1 MVTTLYRI
9 IKYGLQGFL
18 RNSWLSIAT
27 LLVMLLVQLVFLNLI
42 LFNVLTENALNILKD
57 KIDISVYFQTNVAED
72 EILKIKRALESLSE
86 VKLVE
91 YISRDRALA
100 LFQERHKGDE
110 VIAQAINVLEAN
122 PLSASLNVK
131 AANPNDYPVIS
142 AYLNNNESLA
152 AIVDKVTYNQN
163 QLVINRLA
171 SIVDTVQ
178 KIGWGLTA
186 ALAIIAILVTLNTI
200 ILTIYSTREEIGVMR
215 LVGASN
221 KFIRGPYIVQG
232 ILYGLIAAVLSVL
245 LMLPI
250 ISAAAP
256 YVKVLMPEMSLT
268 SYFYSHLAGLLG
280 YQVLFGVLL
289 GIVSS
294 VIAVGKYLKI

>member
-18 RNSWLSIAT
+18 RNSWLSITT
-27 LLVMLLVQLVFLNLI
+27 LLVMLLAQLVFLNLI
-42 LFNVLTENALNILKD
+42 LFNVLTDNALNILKD
-57 KIDISVYFQTNVAED
+57 KIDISVYFQTNVPED

-86 VKLVE
+86 VKSVE

-110 VIAQAINVLEAN
+110 VISQAINVLEAN

-171 SIVDTVQ
+171 SIVDTAQ
-178 KIGWGLTA
+178 KTGWGLTV
-186 ALAIIAILVTLNTI
+186 ALSVVAILVTLNTI

-221 KFIRGPYIVQG
+221 TFIRGPYIVQG
-232 ILYGLIAAVLSVL
+232 IFYGLIAAVLSVL

-250 ISAAAP
+250 ISVAAP
-256 YVKVLMPEMSLT
+256 YVKVLMPEMNLA
-268 SYFYSHLAGLLG
+268 SYFYRHLAGLLG

-289 GIVSS
+289 GAVSS
-294 VIAVGKYLKI
+294 GIAVGKYLKI

>member
-27 LLVMLLVQLVFLNLI
+27 LLVMLLAQLVFLNLI
-42 LFNVLTENALNILKD
+42 LFNVLTENALHILKD

-72 EILKIKRALESLSE
+72 EIFKIKRALESLSE
-86 VKLVE
+86 VKSVE

-100 LFQERHKGDE
+100 LFQERHRGDE
-110 VIAQAINVLEAN
+110 VITQAISVLETN

-142 AYLNNNESLA
+142 AYLNSNESLA

-163 QLVINRLA
+163 QIVINRLA
-171 SIVDTVQ
+171 SIIDTVQ
-178 KIGWGLTA
+178 KTGWGLTA
-186 ALAIIAILVTLNTI
+186 AMAVITVLVTLNTI

-221 KFIRGPYIVQG
+221 KFIRGPYIIQG
-232 ILYGLIAAVLSVL
+232 ILYGLIAAILSLVL
-245 LMLPI
+245 MIPI

-256 YVKVLMPEMSLT
+256 YVKILMPEISLV
-268 SYFYSHLAGLLG
+268 SYFYSNLINLFG
-280 YQVLFGVLL
+280 YQILFGVLL
-289 GIVSS
+289 GAVSS
-294 VIAVGKYLKI
+294 GIAVGKYLKI

>member
-1 MVTTLYRI
+1 M
-9 IKYGLQGFL
+9 

-27 LLVMLLVQLVFLNLI
+27 LLVMLLAQLVFLNLI

-72 EILKIKRALESLSE
+72 EILKIKRAMESLSE
-86 VKLVE
+86 VKSVE

-110 VIAQAINVLEAN
+110 IISHAINVLEAN

-152 AIVDKVTYNQN
+152 AMVDKVTYNQN

-171 SIVDTVQ
+171 SIVDTAQ
-178 KIGWGLTA
+178 KTGWGLTA
-186 ALAIIAILVTLNTI
+186 ALSAVAILVTLNTI
-200 ILTIYSTREEIGVMR
+200 TLTIYSTREEIGVMR

-232 ILYGLIAAVLSVL
+232 VLYGSIAAILSVL

-250 ISAAAP
+250 ISAVAP
-256 YVKVLMPEMSLT
+256 YVKVLMPEMGLA

-289 GIVSS
+289 GAVSS
-294 VIAVGKYLKI
+294 GIAVGKYLKI